1 MLATDGATDLF
12 RAKKIL
18 GGHMCLMGDVPPAM
32 LTLGTVDDVKAY
44 CDRLLTEVGP
54 DGFIMAMGCAL
65 PPNAKFEN
73 VKAMIDSVQGK

>member
-1 MLATDGATDLF
+1 
-12 RAKKIL
+12 
-18 GGHMCLMGDVPPAM
+18 MCLMGDVPPAM

>member
-18 GGHMCLMGDVPPAM
+18 GGHMCLTGDVPPAL
-32 LTLGTVDDVKAY
+32 LTLGSVDDVKAY

-73 VKAMIDSVQGK
+73 VKAMVDSVQGK